1 MAGAP
6 KSWVVDFDADA
17 VIDFEDVKSRGE
29 RKAVFNVVDKLQS
42 LGPKLPSPHMKSL
55 KGEKNLFE
63 LRPKQG
69 NSPVRPIFARS
80 GNRFVVLA
88 VAAKK
93 SGFDRA
99 VADAKA
105 RLVRHVEL
113 R

>member
-1 MAGAP
+1 VAGVP

-17 VIDFEDVKSRGE
+17 VIDFEEVKSRGE
-29 RKAVFNVVDKLQS
+29 RKAVFNVVDKLMA
-42 LGPKLPSPHMKSL
+42 LGPDLPSPHMKSL
-55 KGEKNLFE
+55 KGETDLFE

-69 NSPVRPIFARS
+69 SSPVRPIYARL
-80 GNRFVVLA
+80 GARFVVLA

-99 VADAKA
+99 VSDAKV
-105 RLVRHVEL
+105 RLSRH